1 MRSVIINQDKKTVI
15 KGPKFCSIGP
25 FNSIDDVLELKDEL
39 SKESFDSL
47 YQTIFEKEL
56 WETEKYQDIL
66 CPIVRF
72 FPYFGIVEMNY
83 VEPIMTREKS
93 EQIGEEDSIDF
104 LTKIVLE
111 RGGTEAEIL
120 TFVHRVYTLCRD
132 TDLAIEDILY
142 NLSNIG
148 YSKELGIRI
157 IDYGFSK
164 ELEETYFV

>member
-1 MRSVIINQDKKTVI
+1 LRSVIINKEKATVFKGPHLAPIGPYETLKDVWDKK
-15 KGPKFCSIGP
+15 
-25 FNSIDDVLELKDEL
+25 EEL
-39 SKESFDSL
+39 SKETFDSL
-47 YQTIFEKEL
+47 YQTIYEKEL
-56 WETEKYQDIL
+56 WSTGEYNDIL
-66 CPIVRF
+66 CPVVRYFPF
-72 FPYFGIVEMNY
+72 FCVVEMKY
-83 VEPIMTREKS
+83 IEPIMSRERS
-93 EQIGEEDSIDF
+93 EQIGEEDSIAF

-111 RGGTEAEIL
+111 RGGTEAEIS
-120 TFVHRVYTLCRD
+120 TFVHRVFNLCQN

>member
-1 MRSVIINQDKKTVI
+1 MRSVIINQDKKTVV

-25 FNSIDDVLELKDEL
+25 FNTIDDVLELKGEL

-66 CPIVRF
+66 CPIIRF
-72 FPYFGIVEMNY
+72 FPYLGIVEMNY
-83 VEPIMTREKS
+83 IEPIMTREKS
-93 EQIGEEDSIDF
+93 ELIGEEDAVSF

-111 RGGTEAEIL
+111 RGGTELEVL
-120 TFVHRVYTLCRD
+120 TFINRVLTLCRETNLSQD
-132 TDLAIEDILY
+132 DVLN

-148 YSKELGIRI
+148 YNKEFGLRI
-157 IDYGFSK
+157 IDYGFSN
-164 ELEETYFV
+164 ELEEFYNV